1 MKIHL
6 REYVQKPVIL
16 GSTGLVFDMLLP
28 ADNRTII
35 HFHQNGLSRKYNVH
49 FHRPFTS
56 SINCNH
62 P

>member
-6 REYVQKPVIL
+6 WEYVQKTVIL

-35 HFHQNGLSRKYNVH
+35 HFYKMG
-49 FHRPFTS
+49 
-56 SINCNH
+56 
-62 P
+62 